1 MLAHSVHTWRLI
13 SLISKNTSTLCTR
26 TAHDSVHAL
35 HSLPMISSSSLV
47 LGQQFY
53 THALNADGKKLLFL
67 FIKYSRERYC
77 SVVSFQS
84 FHSPSCSQPL
94 TATQH
99 PGYNRQLVSHPLLV
113 VSACLDVYDDDHLL
127 TLSSACR
134 CHVTPPLER

>member
-1 MLAHSVHTWRLI
+1 MPEHSVHTWRLI
-13 SLISKNTSTLCTR
+13 SLISKNTSDLCTR
-26 TAHDSVHAL
+26 TANDSVRAL

-84 FHSPSCSQPL
+84 FHFPSCSQPL

-99 PGYNRQLVSHPLLV
+99 PGYNRQSVSHTLLV
-113 VSACLDVYDDDHLL
+113 DSACLDVYDDHLL